1 MEGCWRRVGGV
12 VPSQQMVYRYE
23 FCCVCLESR
32 YEECRSRNRI
42 YLHSI

>member
-1 MEGCWRRVGGV
+1 MEGCWRRVGEV

-23 FCCVCLESR
+23 FCCVCLKSR
-32 YEECRSRNRI
+32 YEECRSKNRI